1 MSGPVPRWRQG
12 FGVYAAPAAWSV
24 QLVLGYGLAAYAC
37 NPGRIALAQVA
48 EGWGWTRGA
57 SLAVN
62 LLAAV
67 VAAGAG
73 LVSLSGWRAT
83 GDDAGPARFLSIWGV
98 LTSFGFLIAILFNT
112 VMLVGAPAC
121 HG

>member
-1 MSGPVPRWRQG
+1 MSEPVPLWRQG
-12 FGVYAAPAAWSV
+12 FGVYAAPAAWSL
-24 QLVLGYGLAAYAC
+24 QLLIGYGLSAYAC
-37 NPGRIALAQVA
+37 NPGRTALAQVA

-67 VAAGAG
+67 VAITAG
-73 LVSLSGWRAT
+73 LMSLSGWRAT
-83 GDDAGPARFLSIWGV
+83 REWASTTRFLSIWGV

-112 VMLVGAPAC
+112 VMLLGAPAC